1 MRLVVASDHAGYALK
16 EHVKGALEGAGH
28 EVVDV
33 GASSEESVDYPPFGA
48 KAARLVA
55 AGEADRGIL
64 VCGSGNGVMLAANNV
79 PGVRAVNAHDRDEA
93 VMARRHNG
101 INVLTLA
108 GRRLADAYAEEIVT
122 AFLETDFDGGRH
134 QRRIDELDDIAA
146 GGDGE
151 APAG

>member
-1 MRLVVASDHAGYALK
+1 MRLVVASDHAGFALK
-16 EHVKGALEGAGH
+16 EHVRRTLEEAGH

-33 GASSEESVDYPPFGA
+33 GATSEASVDYPPFGA
-48 KAARLVA
+48 KAARMVA
-55 AGEADRGIL
+55 EGEAERGVL

-108 GRRLADAYAEEIVT
+108 GRRLADAYADEIVE
-122 AFLETDFDGGRH
+122 AFLATDFDGGRH
-134 QRRIDELDDIAA
+134 QRRLDELDDIAA
-146 GGDGE
+146 GGAGE
-151 APAG
+151 PPRS